1 MTIRNLNYFFAPQ
14 SVAIIGATSR
24 AGSVGS
30 VLVHNLVRGRLDAPV
45 FAVNPSRSHVF
56 TLPAY
61 KDVASLPAV
70 PDLAVIATPPDT
82 VPGLIAE
89 LGDKGTKAAVVIT
102 AGFSGGGHD
111 AGKELQQAMLNAARP
126 HLLRI
131 IGPNCLGIMVP
142 HVGLNASFAQ
152 TGPRPGRVAFVTQSG
167 AVVTAVVDWAKEKGI
182 GFSHLVSLGDMSDV
196 DFGDMLD
203 YLATDREAHAVLLY
217 IEAIADARKFMSAAR
232 AAARAKPVIVI
243 KAGRFPEGAKAAA
256 SHTGAI
262 AGTDEVYDAAFRRAG
277 LLRVFSLDELFNAAE
292 TLSKITVP
300 KGEALAI
307 LTNGGGAGVLA
318 TDALMEHGGCL
329 AELSPDTM
337 AALDNVLPSTWS
349 RGNPVDIIG
358 DAPPERYRE
367 SLEILLEDSNI
378 DGVLILY
385 CPTAIFSGTSAA
397 QAVIETVERRNSVPV
412 FTCWLGGV
420 SADEPRTLFSR
431 HSIPTYETPHDAVR
445 AISHLVTYRRNQIS
459 LQETPPSIPEAFS
472 PDTEGVRQIIEMV
485 LSEDREL
492 LTEVEAKEV
501 LSAYEIPTTR
511 QAIAATPDEVG
522 HRARAFEGPTVLKIL
537 SRDIS
542 HKSDVGGVVL
552 GIETPEEA
560 HAAARDMLK
569 RVATQRPN
577 AKIDGFVVQDM
588 ISRPNAYELIIGT
601 KEDSQFGPAIL
612 FGHGGTAVELIKDTA
627 LGLPPLNMRLARE
640 MIARTRIYKLL
651 KGFRDR
657 PPVDID
663 ALALTLIKVSQLI
676 VDIGEI
682 KELDVN
688 PLLANESGVI
698 ALDARIRVA
707 PFAGHPHRRLAIKPY
722 PKELEEEIKLD
733 DGRVLLLRPIK
744 AEDEPSLQAGF
755 EKLTPEEVR
764 LRFFV
769 NMKTLNHLMAARLSQ
784 INYDREM
791 ALILTEPGLAGKTE
805 IFGVARLSADP
816 DNERAEYA
824 LIVRGD
830 MTGRG
835 LGTVL
840 LRKILAYAK
849 ARGIREV
856 YGQVLSENQRMLQL
870 CDEFGFKMTPEPE
883 DFSVIMT
890 SIALQSS

>member
-24 AGSVGS
+24 ADSVGS

-45 FAVNPSRSHVF
+45 FAVNPKRSHVF

-61 KDVASLPAV
+61 EDVASLPIV
-70 PDLAVIATPPDT
+70 PDLAVIATPPET

-89 LGDKGTKAAVVIT
+89 LGEKGTKAVVVIT
-102 AGFSGGGHD
+102 AGFSGGGHV
-111 AGKELQQAMLNAARP
+111 AGKELQQAMLDAARP

-131 IGPNCLGIMVP
+131 IGPNCLGIMIP
-142 HVGLNASFAQ
+142 PVGLNASFAQ
-152 TGPRPGRVAFVTQSG
+152 TDPWPGRVAFVTQSG

-203 YLATDREAHAVLLY
+203 YLATDREAHAILLY
-217 IEAIADARKFMSAAR
+217 IEAVTDARKFMSAAR

-262 AGTDEVYDAAFRRAG
+262 AGSDEVYDAAFRRAG

-292 TLSKITVP
+292 TLSKIDVP
-300 KGEALAI
+300 KGDTLAI

-318 TDALMEHGGCL
+318 TDALIEHGGRL
-329 AELSPDTM
+329 SELSPETM
-337 AALDNVLPSTWS
+337 AALDDALPSTWS

-358 DAPPERYRE
+358 DAPPGRYRQ
-367 SLEILLEDSNI
+367 SLEILLEDSNV
-378 DGVLILY
+378 DAVLILN
-385 CPTAIFSGTSAA
+385 CPTAISSGTSAA
-397 QAVIETVERRNSVPV
+397 EAVVKTVERRKSVPV

-420 SADEPRTLFSR
+420 SADEPRRLFSQ
-431 HSIPTYETPHDAVR
+431 HGIPTYETPHDAVR
-445 AISHLVTYRRNQIS
+445 AISHLATYRRNRIS
-459 LQETPPSIPEAFS
+459 LLETPSSIPEAFT
-472 PDTEGVRQIIEMV
+472 PDTERVRNIIDAV
-485 LSEDREL
+485 LSEGREL
-492 LTEVEAKEV
+492 MTEVEAKEV
-501 LSAYEIPTTR
+501 LNAYGIPTTR
-511 QAIAATPDEVG
+511 QAVAATPDEVE
-522 HRARAFEGPTVLKIL
+522 HLAQAFEGSMVLKIL
-537 SRDIS
+537 SRDIT

-552 GIETPEEA
+552 GIQTPEEA
-560 HAAARDMLK
+560 NAAARDMLK
-569 RVATQRPN
+569 RVVAARPN
-577 AKIDGFVVQDM
+577 AKIDGFVIQDM

-640 MIARTRIYKLL
+640 IMAQTRIYRLL
-651 KGFRDR
+651 QGFRDR
-657 PPVDID
+657 PRVDMD

-676 VDIGEI
+676 VDNGEI
-682 KELDVN
+682 KELDIN
-688 PLLANESGVI
+688 PLLANDTGVI
-698 ALDARIRVA
+698 ALDARITVA

-733 DGRVLLLRPIK
+733 DGRALLLRPIK
-744 AEDEPSLQAGF
+744 PEDEPSLQAGF
-755 EKLTPEEVR
+755 SKLSPEEVR

-769 NMKTLNHLMAARLSQ
+769 QMKTLNHLLAARLSQ

-791 ALILTEPGLAGKTE
+791 ALILTDPGLAGKTE
-805 IFGVARLSADP
+805 IYGVALLSADP
-816 DNERAEYA
+816 NNERAEYA
-824 LIVRGD
+824 LIVRRD
-830 MTGRG
+830 MTGMG
-835 LGTVL
+835 LGTLL
-840 LRKILAYAK
+840 LRRILAYAK
-849 ARGIREV
+849 ARGIHEV
-856 YGQVLSENQRMLQL
+856 YGPVLSENRSMLRL
-870 CDEFGFKMTPEPE
+870 CDEFGFKKTPNPE

-890 SIALQSS
+890 SMAL